1 MLSICEN
8 SWLILKW
15 GLYKLLDNTLSI
27 KERQQL
33 KLFNLTS
40 KYKMWHGKEVPT
52 LLSKV
57 RLGILMA
64 FFPEKEDS

>member
-1 MLSICEN
+1 MLSICED

-33 KLFNLTS
+33 KLFSLTS
-40 KYKMWHGKEVPT
+40 KYKM
-52 LLSKV
+52 
-57 RLGILMA
+57 
-64 FFPEKEDS
+64 